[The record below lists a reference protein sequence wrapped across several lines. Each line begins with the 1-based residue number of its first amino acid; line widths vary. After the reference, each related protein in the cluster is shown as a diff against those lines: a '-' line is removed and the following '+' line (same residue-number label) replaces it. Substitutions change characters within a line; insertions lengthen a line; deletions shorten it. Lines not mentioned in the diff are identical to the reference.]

1 MPATFTNKSIF
12 YLTRVD
18 EALLRKFAPLFDIQ
32 FRQVDEATYGLRE
45 LDREHGPEAMLP
57 AALAHRRLFAE
68 ISSRAV
74 HWVHFHSETSC
85 RDSLLGQG
93 DIGLKRAALL
103 YGRNRGAARALV
115 N

>member
-1 MPATFTNKSIF
+1 MPATFTNKPIF
-12 YLTRVD
+12 HLTSAD
-18 EALLRKFAPLFDIQ
+18 KASLRNFAPLFDLQ
-32 FRQVDEATYGLRE
+32 FRKVDETTYGLRA
-45 LDREHGPEAMLP
+45 LDREQGPEIMLP
-57 AALAHRRLFAE
+57 VALAHRRLFAE